1 MERWEDNLQELVLS
15 FHHMGFGN
23 WTKVIRLGSFLPAQ
37 PSHWLLDKYSWISK
51 EIKLGK
57 RVEKRHESSK
67 VHSSYSSSFHLQGE
81 EAVRAA
87 PMVGHSSLGPNF
99 LLCSLPEEQDGMRQ
113 PTGGICD
120 IPAPITLCSCVLILC
135 VVYDCMWGCGVQRPV
150 SCGLNCV
157 HLLSSFLWDSLSLN
171 LELATELQESSCLY
185 LPSAGI
191 TGMCHHAQLY
201 FYLFLI

>member
-37 PSHWLLDKYSWISK
+37 PSHWLLDKYSWVSK

-57 RVEKRHESSK
+57 QVEKRHESSK

-120 IPAPITLCSCVLILC
+120 IPAPVTLCSCVLILC
-135 VVYDCMWGCGVQRPV
+135 GVWLYVRVWSPEASVMWPYLCSP
-150 SCGLNCV
+150 SF
-157 HLLSSFLWDSLSLN
+157 LLSLRQSFIESGASHWAPGILLSLSSQCWN
-171 LELATELQESSCLY
+171 
-185 LPSAGI
+185 
-191 TGMCHHAQLY
+191 
-201 FYLFLI
+201 